1 MFLKAVWG
9 TLQDMG
15 PFYIENVYGLG
26 KRILWDAPQRFYLD
40 IELEY
45 LRLKRIAEPDP
56 EPEPEP
62 EPERKKMINTL
73 LSRYWR
79 IYM

>member
-1 MFLKAVWG
+1 MMFLKAVWG
-9 TLQDMG
+9 TLQEMG

-62 EPERKKMINTL
+62 ERKKMINTL

>member
-1 MFLKAVWG
+1 MMFLKAVWG

-56 EPEPEP
+56 EPE
-62 EPERKKMINTL
+62 RKKMINTL